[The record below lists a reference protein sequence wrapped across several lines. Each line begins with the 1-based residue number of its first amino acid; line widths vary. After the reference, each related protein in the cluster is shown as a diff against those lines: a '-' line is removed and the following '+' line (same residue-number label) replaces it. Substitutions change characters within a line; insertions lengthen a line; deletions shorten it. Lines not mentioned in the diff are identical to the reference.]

1 MGNVYAEIEIVN
13 SHDLAL
19 VKRHVIDPEEVKRM
33 HITVMV
39 DSGAWKLCINENIQ
53 SIMDLPFLR
62 KEGFRL
68 ADGKAVEYDL
78 VGPVLIKHCGREANC
93 EAIVFPEDTRPLLG
107 VVPMESLNL
116 IIHPQ
121 RHELLVNTEGP
132 FLVGIYKDEAS

>member
-1 MGNVYAEIEIVN
+1 MGHVHAEIEIIN
-13 SHDLAL
+13 SIELELA
-19 VKRHVIDPEEVKRM
+19 KRHLMDPDEVKRM

-53 SIMDLPFLR
+53 SIMNLPIVR

-68 ADGKAVEYDL
+68 ADGTPVEYDL
-78 VGPVLIKHCGREANC
+78 VGPVLIKYGGREANC
-93 EAIVFPEDTRPLLG
+93 EAIVFSEDTRPLLG

-116 IIHPQ
+116 IIHPL
-121 RHELLVNTEGP
+121 REELVVNPDGP

>member
-1 MGNVYAEIEIVN
+1 MGHVHAEIEIIN
-13 SHDLAL
+13 SIELGMA
-19 VKRHVIDPEEVKRM
+19 KRHLLDQDEVKRM

-53 SIMDLPFLR
+53 SIMNLPFAR
-62 KEGFRL
+62 KEGLRL
-68 ADGKAVEYDL
+68 ADGQTVEYDL
-78 VGPVLIKHCGREANC
+78 VGPVLIKYGGREANC